1 MEWTRSPVS
10 SIQIVYLGWIYGS
23 SRGSGRSRSL
33 KGSSID
39 FFVTKI
45 LFFNLFRYCSGN
57 GKLLYSSMTSFPL
70 SSLSGNAEKQNQD
83 FYNTGD
89 PPVTRILGLLQI
101 RVIGKSCYRRS
112 FKYYF
117 TIKRDFWIFKVH
129 FLSFLLL
136 IITPKTHTKLIEW
149 SNMST
154 KCQSNPQRTR
164 NIFRLF
170 FRF

>member
-1 MEWTRSPVS
+1 MNHNTYVCTLLTRST
-10 SIQIVYLGWIYGS
+10 ILDI
-23 SRGSGRSRSL
+23 
-33 KGSSID
+33 
-39 FFVTKI
+39 I
-45 LFFNLFRYCSGN
+45 LFIAHSFAT
-57 GKLLYSSMTSFPL
+57 SSMWHKTPIEWEKWKNASMSQECL
-70 SSLSGNAEKQNQD
+70 SLFSHVSLVLNINPSNT
-83 FYNTGD
+83 YHSTGD

-117 TIKRDFWIFKVH
+117 TIKQDFWTFKVH

-136 IITPKTHTKLIEW
+136 IITPKTHAELIEW

-154 KCQSNPQRTR
+154 KCQSNPQRPR